1 MLRLKA
7 VDDVVRFR
15 VNGSSFHNT
24 AALWLTDLSLAEVVD
39 WYKWMLDLILVLYL
53 WISLLN
59 VNNYWLMFQVTIQDG
74 D

>member
-1 MLRLKA
+1 MLHLKA

-24 AALWLTDLSLAEVVD
+24 AALWLTDLAALWLTDLSLAEVVD

-59 VNNYWLMFQVTIQDG
+59 VNNYW
-74 D
+74 